1 MSFSGQIKEE
11 LAQVI
16 SSPRHCQLAE
26 LAALVQFCGHIEED
40 GSLLVQSENPLVIRK
55 CFTLL
60 KKTFKIE
67 AVAKNQM
74 QTQNYRLFV
83 TGEDAFR
90 VLEALKICDT
100 AGHPVQ
106 VPVSCTNVPGDG
118 ERIAGNLMMRHLTD
132 PVLIKNSC
140 CKRAYLRGC
149 YMAVGSMSD
158 PYKSYHLELVCGLQ
172 AQAEQLLKI
181 LHDFSLDAK
190 MIIRKKYYVV
200 YMKEGE
206 NIADFL
212 NITEAHKALMEFE
225 NTRIYK
231 GMRNMVN
238 RKVNCEAANITKTVN
253 AATRQVED
261 IRLIREKMGLEG
273 LPEPLRQMA
282 YVRLE
287 NPQASLGE
295 LGKLL
300 DPPVGK
306 SGVNHRLRKLGEL
319 AKELKVK

>member
-67 AVAKNQM
+67 AVSKSQM

-100 AGHPVQ
+100 AGH
-106 VPVSCTNVPGDG
+106 
-118 ERIAGNLMMRHLTD
+118 LMMRHLTD

-190 MIIRKKYYVV
+190 MIIRKKYHVV

-253 AATRQVED
+253 AASRQIED
-261 IRLIREKMGLEG
+261 ILYLQKHYGMEK
-273 LPEPLRQMA
+273 LPENLREMA
-282 YVRLE
+282 EIRLE
-287 NPQASLGE
+287 YPESSLQE
-295 LGKLL
+295 LGKFLN
-300 DPPVGK
+300 PPVGK